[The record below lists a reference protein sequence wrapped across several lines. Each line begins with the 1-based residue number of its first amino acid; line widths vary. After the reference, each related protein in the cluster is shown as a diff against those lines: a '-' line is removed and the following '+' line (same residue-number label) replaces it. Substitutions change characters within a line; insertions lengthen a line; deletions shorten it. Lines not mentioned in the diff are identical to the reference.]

1 MRVKYCLLKVATFG
15 RYYSNIK
22 EVLESLTPPR
32 PNRVKYFRCFS
43 VFRSLYDL
51 SILLVGLNLV
61 N

>member
-1 MRVKYCLLKVATFG
+1 MRVKYCLLKVATFR
-15 RYYSNIK
+15 RYCLNIT
-22 EVLESLTPPR
+22 EILESLIPPR
-32 PNRVKYFRCFS
+32 PNRVKFFRCFS